1 MKMLEKQLAATSSDV
16 EKRIIAARIGKLE
29 DLKAREYAPGN
40 TERDINWAKQQPKGS
55 FEHISWLNKNKYAPT
70 LEAQIT
76 SRKNNMTGN
85 PMSAGEVI
93 AMGTLYYDDWGGKFL
108 QGTEQKDGTYFD
120 VKASE
125 IITIQDGEVIESMTE
140 SVKLS

>member
-1 MKMLEKQLAATSSDV
+1 
-16 EKRIIAARIGKLE
+16 
-29 DLKAREYAPGN
+29 
-40 TERDINWAKQQPKGS
+40 
-55 FEHISWLNKNKYAPT
+55 
-70 LEAQIT
+70 
-76 SRKNNMTGN
+76 MTRYL
-85 PMSAGEVI
+85 I
-93 AMGTLYYDDWGGKFL
+93 GKFL